1 MVSAWKEPFGRDD
14 RANGQGAEPEA
25 NQLELFEILS
35 RASAGTVPP
44 SVASGDED
52 IGSRTVEVE
61 QGKVDPAIASGE
73 GAGDT
78 GPSDTGPSDTR
89 PSDTRPS
96 DSKPSDVGRG
106 DVEIVANPAATRD
119 FLEVGG
125 SDSDDLRRLE
135 ESIRWLT
142 NAGTMTLPLPRTV
155 TLPSVVGLSPLSV
168 EDDDALFLDP
178 DSLFPPRRRS
188 SIAAGAAKI
197 MLVSAIAAPTAYFIA
212 SWSQFPDE
220 AAPPDPAAFSAV
232 VTPVAL
238 SAEQTAAL
246 GPVSSAPVPQI
257 AHKADEISTTPQPE
271 PTPAGAVDVAPAPA
285 VGPKTASE
293 QPPASAAAPADAA
306 SPPRSVAMP
315 LKPSLRPEEIAM
327 LIERGRFLFD
337 SGDVASARLFFRRAA
352 NAGNPAAAT
361 ALGHTYDPEVLN
373 QRFIRGI
380 EPDASE
386 AQKWYEKA
394 RDMETRVEMLAHR

>member
-44 SVASGDED
+44 SATSGDGD
-52 IGSRTVEVE
+52 IGSCTVEME
-61 QGKVDPAIASGE
+61 QGEVDPTIASGE
-73 GAGDT
+73 GSNGT
-78 GPSDTGPSDTR
+78 GPSDVVPSDVVPSDTGPSDVE
-89 PSDTRPS
+89 P
-96 DSKPSDVGRG
+96 G
-106 DVEIVANPAATRD
+106 DLEIIASSAAARD

-142 NAGTMTLPLPRTV
+142 NAGTMTLPLPRTA
-155 TLPSVVGLSPLSV
+155 TLPSVVGRSPVSV
-168 EDDDALFLDP
+168 EDDALLLDP
-178 DSLFPPRRRS
+178 DTLFPQRRRSS

-197 MLVSAIAAPTAYFIA
+197 MLVSAIAAPTAYFVA
-212 SWSQFPDE
+212 SWSQFSDE
-220 AAPPDPAAFSAV
+220 TASSEPAVFSTVA
-232 VTPVAL
+232 TPVAL
-238 SAEQTAAL
+238 SAEQTVAL
-246 GPVSSAPVPQI
+246 GLVSSAPVPQV
-257 AHKADEISTTPQPE
+257 ARRVDEISTTPQPE
-271 PTPAGAVDVAPAPA
+271 PTTSRAVDVTPAPA

-293 QPPASAAAPADAA
+293 QPSTSAAAPVDAA

-327 LIERGRFLFD
+327 LVERGRFLFE
-337 SGDVASARLFFRRAA
+337 SGDVAAARLFFRRAA

-361 ALGHTYDPEVLN
+361 ALGTTYDPEILS

-380 EPDASE
+380 EPDAIE